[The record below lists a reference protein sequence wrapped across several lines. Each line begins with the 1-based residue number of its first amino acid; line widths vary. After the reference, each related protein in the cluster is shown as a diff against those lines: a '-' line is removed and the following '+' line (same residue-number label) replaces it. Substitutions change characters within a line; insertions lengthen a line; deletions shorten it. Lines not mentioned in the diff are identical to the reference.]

1 MLDSTRCL
9 SYWTQAPAAIPELYR
24 EELGD
29 QVYGCDVCQDVCPWN
44 RGVERRRQ
52 GEPLPAGAEPV
63 VSLAEWLTIPAD
75 ELRRRYER
83 LYVPRHDARY
93 LRRNALVA
101 VGNSGRAELAA
112 LAEPYA
118 SGEDELLR
126 DHASWALDR
135 LRDL

>member
-1 MLDSTRCL
+1 
-9 SYWTQAPAAIPELYR
+9 
-24 EELGD
+24 
-29 QVYGCDVCQDVCPWN
+29 
-44 RGVERRRQ
+44 
-52 GEPLPAGAEPV
+52 

-83 LYVPRHDARY
+83 LYVPRHDGRY

-118 SGEDELLR
+118 SGDDELLR

-135 LRDL
+135 LRNL